1 MYKMQIIIIK
11 KSNFVQN
18 FYKMNIEQI
27 VEAQRKF
34 FSSGKTF
41 DIKFR
46 REALDKLKNAI
57 KKHETDLLEAIK
69 QDLGKSA
76 SESYMCE
83 VGLALSKITHIKRHL
98 RSWTRTRRKLTPIT
112 NFHAKSMI
120 VQEPYGVVLIMSP
133 WNYPMLL
140 TIEPLLGA
148 IAAGNCAVV
157 KPSAYSP
164 ETSKVIHQ
172 LISETFEQQYI
183 AVITGGRA
191 ENADLLEQKFD
202 YIFFTGGVTVGKLV
216 MEKASKHLTPVT
228 LELGGKSPCIIDH
241 TANLRL
247 AARRIT
253 FGKFL
258 NCGQTCIAP
267 DYVLVEKSVH
277 VEFVRLLKEET
288 IKMYGED
295 IFANKDYGKMVNQKH
310 FDRVSGLIAKEKI
323 VYGGRLKSETLQ
335 IEPTILDN
343 ISPDDAVMQEEI
355 FGPVLPIIVISDT
368 NEAIDF
374 IRSRPKP
381 LALYLFTSD
390 KKIEKLFLREVP
402 FGGGCINDTIIHIAA
417 NNIPFGGVGN
427 SGMGSY
433 HGKKT
438 FETFSHAKSVV
449 KKYTWLDIS
458 MRYQPYTS
466 WKNKLVRM
474 FLK

>member
-1 MYKMQIIIIK
+1 
-11 KSNFVQN
+11 
-18 FYKMNIEQI
+18 MNIEQI
-27 VEAQRKF
+27 VGTQRKF
-34 FSSGKTF
+34 FATNKTF

-46 REALDKLKNAI
+46 LEALDKLKASV
-57 KKHETDLLEAIK
+57 KKHETDLLEAIHK
-69 QDLGKSA
+69 DLGKSA
-76 SESYMCE
+76 TESYMCE
-83 VGLALSKITHIKRHL
+83 VGLLLEKITYTRKHL
-98 RSWTRTRRKLTPIT
+98 RSWARTRRKCTPLT

-120 VQEPYGVVLIMSP
+120 VQEPYGIVLIMSP
-133 WNYPMLL
+133 WNYPVLL
-140 TIEPLLGA
+140 TLEPLIGA

-164 ETSKVIHQ
+164 ETSAVMQK
-172 LISETFEQQYI
+172 LISETFDPEYI
-183 AVITGGRA
+183 AVVTGGRA

-241 TANLRL
+241 TANLRI

-277 VEFVRLLKEET
+277 DEFVKLLKEET

-310 FDRVSGLIAKEKI
+310 FDRVSGLIAKEKV
-323 VYGGRLKSETLQ
+323 VYGGRLKAETLQ

-343 ISPDDAVMQEEI
+343 VTPDDAVMQEEI
-355 FGPVLPIIVISDT
+355 FGPVLPIIVIENTD
-368 NEAIDF
+368 EAANF
-374 IRSRPKP
+374 IKSRPKP

-390 KKIEKLFLREVP
+390 RKVEKQFLREVP
-402 FGGGCINDTIIHIAA
+402 FGGGCVNDTIIHIAT
-417 NNIPFGGVGN
+417 NNLPFGGVGN

-458 MRYQPYTS
+458 MRYQPYAS
-466 WKNKLVRM
+466 WKDKLIRM

>member
-1 MYKMQIIIIK
+1 
-11 KSNFVQN
+11 
-18 FYKMNIEQI
+18 MNIEQI
-27 VEAQRKF
+27 VDVQRKF
-34 FSSGKTF
+34 FATNKTF

-46 REALDKLKNAI
+46 LEALDKLKASV
-57 KKHETDLLEAIK
+57 KKHETDLLEAIHK
-69 QDLGKSA
+69 DLGKSA
-76 SESYMCE
+76 TESYMCE
-83 VGLALSKITHIKRHL
+83 VGLLLEKITYTRKHL
-98 RSWTRTRRKLTPIT
+98 RSWARTRRKCTPLT

-133 WNYPMLL
+133 WNYPVLL
-140 TIEPLLGA
+140 TLEPLIGA

-164 ETSKVIHQ
+164 ETSAVIQ
-172 LISETFEQQYI
+172 KLISETFEPGYV
-183 AVITGGRA
+183 AVVTGGRA

-216 MEKASKHLTPVT
+216 MEKASKYLTPVT

-241 TANLRL
+241 TANLRI

-277 VEFVRLLKEET
+277 SEFVKLLKEET

-310 FDRVSGLIAKEKI
+310 FDRVSGLIAKEKV
-323 VYGGRLKSETLQ
+323 VYGGRLKAETLQ

-343 ISPDDAVMQEEI
+343 VTPDDAVMQEEI
-355 FGPVLPIIVISDT
+355 FGPVLPIIVIENT
-368 NEAIDF
+368 EEAANF
-374 IRSRPKP
+374 IKSRPKP

-390 KKIEKLFLREVP
+390 RKVEKLFLREVP
-402 FGGGCINDTIIHIAA
+402 FGGGCVNDTIIHIAT
-417 NNIPFGGVGN
+417 NNLPFGGVGN
-427 SGMGSY
+427 SGIGSY

-438 FETFSHAKSVV
+438 FDTFSHAKSVV

-458 MRYQPYTS
+458 MRYQPYAN
-466 WKNKLVRM
+466 WKDKLIRM

>member
-1 MYKMQIIIIK
+1 M
-11 KSNFVQN
+11 QN

>member
-1 MYKMQIIIIK
+1 
-11 KSNFVQN
+11 
-18 FYKMNIEQI
+18 MNIEQT
-27 VEAQRKF
+27 VEAQRDF
-34 FSSGKTF
+34 FSKGKTF

-46 REALDKLKNAI
+46 LDALDKLKDAI
-57 KKHETDLLEAIK
+57 KRHETELLDAIK
-69 QDLGKSA
+69 VDLGKSA

-83 VGLALSKITHIKRHL
+83 VGLTLAEITHFRKHL
-98 RSWTRTRRKLTPIT
+98 RSWARTRRKCTPLT

-133 WNYPMLL
+133 WNYPVLL
-140 TIEPLLGA
+140 TLEPLIGA

-164 ETSKVIHQ
+164 ETSRVVHQ
-172 LISETFEQQYI
+172 LISETFDPQYV
-183 AVITGGRA
+183 AVITGGRS

-216 MEKASKHLTPVT
+216 MEKAAKHLTPVT

-241 TANLRL
+241 TANLRI

-277 VEFVRLLKEET
+277 DEFVKLLKEET
-288 IKMYGED
+288 IKMYGND

-310 FDRVSGLIAKEKI
+310 FDRVLGLIAKEKI
-323 VYGGRLKSETLQ
+323 VYGGRLKAETLQ

-343 ISPDDAVMQEEI
+343 VTPDDAVMQEEI
-355 FGPVLPIIVISDT
+355 FGPVLPIITISDT
-368 NEAIDF
+368 KEAADF

-381 LALYLFTSD
+381 LALYLFTND

-402 FGGGCINDTIIHIAA
+402 FGGGCVNDTIIHIATT
-417 NNIPFGGVGN
+417 NLPFGGVGN

-449 KKYTWLDIS
+449 KKYTWIDIS
-458 MRYQPYTS
+458 MRYQPYAS
-466 WKNKLVRM
+466 WKDKLVQM

>member
-1 MYKMQIIIIK
+1 
-11 KSNFVQN
+11 
-18 FYKMNIEQI
+18 
-27 VEAQRKF
+27 
-34 FSSGKTF
+34 
-41 DIKFR
+41 
-46 REALDKLKNAI
+46 
-57 KKHETDLLEAIK
+57 
-69 QDLGKSA
+69 
-76 SESYMCE
+76 MCE
-83 VGLALSKITHIKRHL
+83 VGLLLEKISYTRRHL
-98 RSWTRTRRKLTPIT
+98 HSWTRTRRKITPLT

-120 VQEPYGVVLIMSP
+120 VQEPYGIVLIMSP
-133 WNYPMLL
+133 WNYPVLL
-140 TIEPLLGA
+140 TLEPLVGA

-164 ETSKVIHQ
+164 ETSAIMQK
-172 LISETFEQQYI
+172 LISETFEPGYVAI
-183 AVITGGRA
+183 VTGGRA
-191 ENADLLEQKFD
+191 ENANLLEQKFD

-241 TANLRL
+241 TANLRI

-277 VEFVRLLKEET
+277 DEFVSLLKEET
-288 IKMYGED
+288 DKMYGKD
-295 IFANKDYGKMVNQKH
+295 IFDNKDYGKMVNQKH
-310 FDRVSGLIAKEKI
+310 FDRVSGLIDKGKT
-323 VYGGRLKSETLQ
+323 VYGGRLKAETLQ

-343 ISPDDAVMQEEI
+343 VMPDDAVMQEEI
-355 FGPVLPIIVISDT
+355 FGPVLPIIAVENT
-368 NEAIDF
+368 NKAANF
-374 IRSRPKP
+374 IKSRPKP

-390 KKIEKLFLREVP
+390 RKVERQFMRQVP
-402 FGGGCINDTIIHIAA
+402 FGGGCVNDTIIHIAT
-417 NNIPFGGVGN
+417 NNLPFGGVGN

-466 WKNKLVRM
+466 WKDKLIRM

>member
-1 MYKMQIIIIK
+1 MK
-11 KSNFVQN
+11 
-18 FYKMNIEQI
+18 IEQI
-27 VEAQRKF
+27 VDVQRKF
-34 FSSGKTF
+34 FATNKTF

-46 REALDKLKNAI
+46 LEALDKLKASV
-57 KKHETDLLEAIK
+57 KKHETDLLEAIHK
-69 QDLGKSA
+69 DLGKSA
-76 SESYMCE
+76 TESYMCE
-83 VGLALSKITHIKRHL
+83 VGLLLEKITYTRKHL
-98 RSWTRTRRKLTPIT
+98 RSWARTRRKCTPLT

-133 WNYPMLL
+133 WNYPVLL
-140 TIEPLLGA
+140 TLEPLIGA

-164 ETSKVIHQ
+164 ETSAVIQ
-172 LISETFEQQYI
+172 KLISETFEPGY
-183 AVITGGRA
+183 VDVVTGGRA

-241 TANLRL
+241 PANLRI

-277 VEFVRLLKEET
+277 DEFVKLLIEET

-310 FDRVSGLIAKEKI
+310 FDRVSGLIAKEKV
-323 VYGGRLKSETLQ
+323 VYGGRLKAETLQ

-343 ISPDDAVMQEEI
+343 VTPDDAVMQEEI
-355 FGPVLPIIVISDT
+355 FGPVLPIIVVESTD
-368 NEAIDF
+368 EAANF
-374 IRSRPKP
+374 IKNRPKP

-390 KKIEKLFLREVP
+390 RKEEKQFLREVP
-402 FGGGCINDTIIHIAA
+402 FGGGCVNDTIIHIAT
-417 NNIPFGGVGN
+417 NNLPFGGVGN
-427 SGMGSY
+427 SGIGSY

-438 FETFSHAKSVV
+438 FEAFSHAKSVV

-458 MRYQPYTS
+458 MRYQPYAN
-466 WKNKLVRM
+466 WKDKLIRM

>member
-1 MYKMQIIIIK
+1 
-11 KSNFVQN
+11 
-18 FYKMNIEQI
+18 MNIEQI
-27 VEAQRKF
+27 VNAPRQF
-34 FSSGKTF
+34 FASNKTF

-46 REALDKLKNAI
+46 LEALDKLKASI
-57 KKHETDLLEAIK
+57 KKHETELLDAVHK
-69 QDLGKSA
+69 DLGKSA

-83 VGLALSKITHIKRHL
+83 VGLTLAEITHFRKHL
-98 RSWTRTRRKLTPIT
+98 RSWSCTRRKLTPLT

-133 WNYPMLL
+133 WNYPVLL
-140 TIEPLLGA
+140 TLEPLIGA

-164 ETSKVIHQ
+164 ETSAVVQK
-172 LISETFEQQYI
+172 LISETFDSEYV
-183 AVITGGRA
+183 AVVTGGRA

-241 TANLRL
+241 TANLRI

-267 DYVLVEKSVH
+267 DYILVEKSVH
-277 VEFVRLLKEET
+277 DEFVRLLKEET
-288 IKMYGED
+288 VRMYGED
-295 IFANKDYGKMVNQKH
+295 IFANNDYGKMINQKH
-310 FDRVSGLIAKEKI
+310 FDRVSGLIATEK
-323 VYGGRLKSETLQ
+323 VAYGGRLKSETLQ

-343 ISPDDAVMQEEI
+343 VTSDDAVMQEEI
-355 FGPVLPIIVISDT
+355 FGPVLPIIVVENTD
-368 NEAIDF
+368 EAINF
-374 IRSRPKP
+374 IKSRPKP

-390 KKIEKLFLREVP
+390 QKVEKQFLSQVP
-402 FGGGCINDTIIHIAA
+402 FGGGCVNDTIIHIATT
-417 NNIPFGGVGN
+417 NLPFGGVGN

-466 WKNKLVRM
+466 WKDKLVRM

>member
-1 MYKMQIIIIK
+1 
-11 KSNFVQN
+11 
-18 FYKMNIEQI
+18 MNIEQI
-27 VEAQRKF
+27 VNAQRQF
-34 FSSGKTF
+34 FASNKTF

-46 REALDKLKNAI
+46 LEALDKLKASI
-57 KKHETDLLEAIK
+57 KKHETELLDAVHK
-69 QDLGKSA
+69 DLGKSA

-83 VGLALSKITHIKRHL
+83 VGLTLAEITHFRKHL
-98 RSWTRTRRKLTPIT
+98 RSWSCTRRKLTPLT

-133 WNYPMLL
+133 WNYPVLL
-140 TIEPLLGA
+140 TLEPLIGA

-164 ETSKVIHQ
+164 ETSAVVQK
-172 LISETFEQQYI
+172 LISETFDSEYV
-183 AVITGGRA
+183 AVVTGGRA

-241 TANLRL
+241 TANLRI

-267 DYVLVEKSVH
+267 DYILVEKSVH
-277 VEFVRLLKEET
+277 DEFVRLLKEET
-288 IKMYGED
+288 VRMYGED
-295 IFANKDYGKMVNQKH
+295 IFANNDYGKMINQKH
-310 FDRVSGLIAKEKI
+310 FDRVSGLIATEK
-323 VYGGRLKSETLQ
+323 VAYGGRLKSETLQ

-343 ISPDDAVMQEEI
+343 VTSDDAVMQEEI
-355 FGPVLPIIVISDT
+355 FGPVLPIIVVENTD
-368 NEAIDF
+368 EAINF
-374 IRSRPKP
+374 IKSRPKP

-390 KKIEKLFLREVP
+390 QKVEKQFLSQVP
-402 FGGGCINDTIIHIAA
+402 FGGGCVNDTIIHIATT
-417 NNIPFGGVGN
+417 NLPFGGVGN

-466 WKNKLVRM
+466 WKDKLVRM

>member
-1 MYKMQIIIIK
+1 
-11 KSNFVQN
+11 
-18 FYKMNIEQI
+18 MNIEQT
-27 VEAQRKF
+27 VDTQRKF
-34 FSSGKTF
+34 FATSKTF
-41 DIKFR
+41 NIKFR
-46 REALDKLKNAI
+46 LEALDKLKASV
-57 KKHETDLLEAIK
+57 KKHETDLLEAIHK
-69 QDLGKSA
+69 DLGKSA
-76 SESYMCE
+76 TESYMCE
-83 VGLALSKITHIKRHL
+83 VGLLLEKITYTRKHL
-98 RSWTRTRRKLTPIT
+98 RSWARTRRKCTPLT

-133 WNYPMLL
+133 WNYPVLL
-140 TIEPLLGA
+140 TLEPLIGA

-164 ETSKVIHQ
+164 ETSAVIQ
-172 LISETFEQQYI
+172 KLISETFDPEYV
-183 AVITGGRA
+183 AVVTGGRA

-241 TANLRL
+241 TANLRI

-277 VEFVRLLKEET
+277 DEFVKLLIEET

-310 FDRVSGLIAKEKI
+310 FDRVSGLIAREKV
-323 VYGGRLKSETLQ
+323 VYGGRLKAETLQ

-343 ISPDDAVMQEEI
+343 VTPDDAVMQEEI
-355 FGPVLPIIVISDT
+355 FGPVLPIIVIENTD
-368 NEAIDF
+368 EAANF
-374 IRSRPKP
+374 IKSRPKP

-390 KKIEKLFLREVP
+390 RKVEKQFLREVP
-402 FGGGCINDTIIHIAA
+402 FGGGCVNDTIIHIAT
-417 NNIPFGGVGN
+417 NNLPFGGVGN

-438 FETFSHAKSVV
+438 FDTFSHAKSVV

-458 MRYQPYTS
+458 MRYQPYAN
-466 WKNKLVRM
+466 WKDKLIRF

>member
-1 MYKMQIIIIK
+1 
-11 KSNFVQN
+11 
-18 FYKMNIEQI
+18 MNIEQI
-27 VEAQRKF
+27 VGTQRKF
-34 FSSGKTF
+34 FATNKTF

-46 REALDKLKNAI
+46 LEALDKLKNAI
-57 KKHETDLLEAIK
+57 KKHEIDLLEAIRK
-69 QDLGKSA
+69 DLGKSA
-76 SESYMCE
+76 TESYMCE
-83 VGLALSKITHIKRHL
+83 VGLLLEKITYTRKHL
-98 RSWTRTRRKLTPIT
+98 RSWARTRRKCTPLT

-133 WNYPMLL
+133 WNYPVLL
-140 TIEPLLGA
+140 TLEPLIGA

-164 ETSKVIHQ
+164 ETSAVIQ
-172 LISETFEQQYI
+172 KLISESFEPEYV

-216 MEKASKHLTPVT
+216 MEKAAKHLTPVT

-241 TANLRL
+241 TANLRI

-277 VEFVRLLKEET
+277 GEFVKLLKEET

-310 FDRVSGLIAKEKI
+310 FDRVSGLIAKEKVI
-323 VYGGRLKSETLQ
+323 YGGRLKAETLQ
-335 IEPTILDN
+335 IEPTILN
-343 ISPDDAVMQEEI
+343 NVTPDDAVMQEEI
-355 FGPVLPIIVISDT
+355 FGPVLPIIVIENT
-368 NEAIDF
+368 EEAANF
-374 IRSRPKP
+374 IKSRPKP

-390 KKIEKLFLREVP
+390 RKVEKQFLREVP
-402 FGGGCINDTIIHIAA
+402 FGGGCVNDTIIHIAT
-417 NNIPFGGVGN
+417 NNLPFGGVGN

-458 MRYQPYTS
+458 MRYQPYAS
-466 WKNKLVRM
+466 WKDKLIRM

>member
-1 MYKMQIIIIK
+1 
-11 KSNFVQN
+11 
-18 FYKMNIEQI
+18 MNIEQT
-27 VEAQRKF
+27 VEAQRNF
-34 FSSGKTF
+34 FSTSKTF
-41 DIKFR
+41 DIKYR
-46 REALDKLKNAI
+46 LEALDKLKNAI
-57 KKHETDLLEAIK
+57 KKHEIELLEAIK
-69 QDLGKSA
+69 MDLGKSA

-83 VGLALSKITHIKRHL
+83 VGLTLAEITHFIKHL
-98 RSWTRTRRKLTPIT
+98 RSWARTRRKCTPLT

-133 WNYPMLL
+133 WNYPVLL
-140 TIEPLLGA
+140 TLEPLIGA

-164 ETSKVIHQ
+164 ETSRVVHQ
-172 LISETFEQQYI
+172 LISETFDPQYV

-191 ENADLLEQKFD
+191 ENANLLEQKFD

-241 TANLRL
+241 TANLRI

-277 VEFVRLLKEET
+277 DEFVKFLKEET
-288 IKMYGED
+288 IKMYGAD
-295 IFANKDYGKMVNQKH
+295 IFANKDYGKMVNPKH
-310 FDRVSGLIAKEKI
+310 FDRVSGLIAKEKV

-343 ISPDDAVMQEEI
+343 VTSDDAVMQEEI
-355 FGPVLPIIVISDT
+355 FGPVLPIITVSDT
-368 NEAIDF
+368 KEAADF

-390 KKIEKLFLREVP
+390 KKVEKHFLREVP
-402 FGGGCINDTIIHIAA
+402 FGGGCVNDTIIHIAT
-417 NNIPFGGVGN
+417 NNLPFGGVGN

-466 WKNKLVRM
+466 WKDKLVRM